1 MLTITVRNR
10 AGKKVD
16 HFRLYGTWYESDTLK
31 DKIEGY
37 GHPHVGNPWVNEK
50 LANRLMKLLENDNL
64 RESRI

>member
-16 HFRLYGTWYESDTLK
+16 EFKLYDTWLESDTLK
-31 DKIEGY
+31 AKVAGH

-50 LANRLMKLLENDNL
+50 LATRLRKHLEDDNVS
-64 RESRI
+64 E